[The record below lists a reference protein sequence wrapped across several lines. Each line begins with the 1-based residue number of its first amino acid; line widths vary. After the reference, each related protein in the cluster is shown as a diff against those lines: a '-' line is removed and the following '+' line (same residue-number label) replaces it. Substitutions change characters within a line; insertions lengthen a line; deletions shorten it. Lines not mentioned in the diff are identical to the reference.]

1 MIKDPHSPQSRFHV
15 MAKPIGPVCNM
26 DCDYCFYLHKEDML
40 STKNNWRMS
49 DETLEEFIKQYINE
63 QTCS

>member
-1 MIKDPHSPQSRFHV
+1 

-40 STKNNWRMS
+40 STRNNWRMA

-63 QTCS
+63 QTCHEIVFF